1 MRCLL
6 YLGQHLYYYLNNCQ
20 DKNITLYLKSDSY
33 AIFIFN
39 FMNCSETFKPVDSE
53 MEYDSSYS
61 MPELYAETSSAVL
74 YRVRKAGKYFMIKT
88 PKDSS
93 GSSLAMLQR
102 EYELSIGL
110 QHPNVV
116 NVFTYEPNT
125 VVGAGIV
132 MEYVDG
138 RTLEQFLAE
147 NPTPAMRCRVFEQL
161 LQAVACIHRSGLV
174 HNDIKPENILITR
187 SDNDV
192 KLIDFGLSDN
202 DAYYLARTLGCT
214 KAYASPEL
222 LARSSD
228 IDARSDIYSLGIIM
242 SEIFG
247 NRFSGISSRCLR
259 KEKNKRYANAE
270 ELLTAFKHRNRP
282 LKVIMALLMAILVL
296 LPLFGYVAITLEER
310 EYLSTRDAMVAQI
323 ENDVESF
330 YRTTADSISN
340 AVYREFA
347 INNLA
352 SFNEVLGNYQ
362 KENILPITDPELS
375 SMLSSYYMRKL
386 AACLEM
392 LTKKIELIP
401 SFYSSDL
408 TPAEM
413 LFYDSLVMRRLPY
426 VPYE

>member
-1 MRCLL
+1 M
-6 YLGQHLYYYLNNCQ
+6 YE
-20 DKNITLYLKSDSY
+20 
-33 AIFIFN
+33 
-39 FMNCSETFKPVDSE
+39 SEIRMPSE
-53 MEYDSSYS
+53 SMEYVSSYS
-61 MPELYAETSSAVL
+61 SPEVYITTSSAVL
-74 YRVRKAGKYFMIKT
+74 YRVRKAGKYFIIKT
-88 PKDSS
+88 PKDNS

-125 VVGAGIV
+125 VVGAGVV

-138 RTLEQFLAE
+138 RTLSQYLAE
-147 NPTPAMRCRVFEQL
+147 NPTPAMRRRVFEQL
-161 LQAVACIHRSGLV
+161 LQAVSYIHRNGLV

-192 KLIDFGLSDN
+192 KLIDFGLADN

-222 LARSSD
+222 LARSND

-296 LPLFGYVAITLEER
+296 LPLFGYVAITLEVR

-323 ENDVESF
+323 ENDVECF
-330 YRTTADSISN
+330 YRATADSISN

>member
-1 MRCLL
+1 M
-6 YLGQHLYYYLNNCQ
+6 
-20 DKNITLYLKSDSY
+20 SD
-33 AIFIFN
+33 
-39 FMNCSETFKPVDSE
+39 SETFKHVDSGIE
-53 MEYDSSYS
+53 FFSCYS
-61 MPELYAETSSAVL
+61 MPELFAETSSAIL

-88 PKDSS
+88 PKDNS
-93 GSSLAMLQR
+93 GSSHAMLQR

-110 QHPNVV
+110 LHPNVV

-138 RTLEQFLAE
+138 RTLSQYLAE
-147 NPTPAMRCRVFEQL
+147 NPTLAMRHRVFEQL
-161 LQAVACIHRSGLV
+161 LQAVSYIHRNGLV

-192 KLIDFGLSDN
+192 KLIDFGLADN

-222 LARSSD
+222 LARSND

-270 ELLTAFKHRNRP
+270 ELLTVFKHRNRP
-282 LKVIMALLMAILVL
+282 LKFIMALLMAILVL
-296 LPLFGYVAITLEER
+296 LPLLGYVAITLEER
-310 EYLSTRDAMVAQI
+310 EYLSTRDAVIAQI
-323 ENDVESF
+323 DNDVETI
-330 YRTTADSISN
+330 YRTIADSVSC

-347 INNLA
+347 INNLV
-352 SFNEVLGNYQ
+352 SFYEVLSNYE
-362 KENILPITDPELS
+362 KENVSSVADPELS
-375 SMLSSYYMRKL
+375 SMLSAYYMRKQ

-392 LTKKIELIP
+392 LTKKIEFLP

-408 TPAEM
+408 TPQEIIY
-413 LFYDSLVMRRLPY
+413 YDSLVMRRLPY
-426 VPYE
+426 IPYE

>member
-1 MRCLL
+1 M
-6 YLGQHLYYYLNNCQ
+6 
-20 DKNITLYLKSDSY
+20 KSDSY

-74 YRVRKAGKYFMIKT
+74 YRVRKAGKYFIIKT
-88 PKDSS
+88 PKDNS
-93 GSSLAMLQR
+93 GKSFAMLQR

-116 NVFTYEPNT
+116 NVFTYETST
-125 VVGAGIV
+125 VVGPGIV

-147 NPTPAMRCRVFEQL
+147 NPAPAMRCRVFEQL
-161 LQAVACIHRSGLV
+161 LQAVSYIHRNGLV

-222 LARSSD
+222 LARD
-228 IDARSDIYSLGIIM
+228 KGIDARSDIYSLGVIM

-296 LPLFGYVAITLEER
+296 LPLLGYVTMVLEER
-310 EYLSTRDAMVAQI
+310 EYLSTRDAMIAQV
-323 ENDVESF
+323 EKDVEAI
-330 YRTTADSISN
+330 YRTTADSVSR

-347 INNLA
+347 INNLV
-352 SFNEVLGNYQ
+352 SFYEVLGDYQ
-362 KENILPITDPELS
+362 KENITSIADPELS
-375 SMLSSYYMRKL
+375 SMLSSCYMRKQ
-386 AACLEM
+386 AVCLEM
-392 LTKKIELIP
+392 LTKKIESIP

-408 TPAEM
+408 TPVEM
-413 LFYDSLVMRRLPY
+413 LFYDSLVSHRLPY
-426 VPYE
+426 LPYE

>member
-1 MRCLL
+1 M
-6 YLGQHLYYYLNNCQ
+6 
-20 DKNITLYLKSDSY
+20 KSDSY

-74 YRVRKAGKYFMIKT
+74 YRVRKAGKYFIIKT
-88 PKDSS
+88 PKDNS
-93 GSSLAMLQR
+93 GKSLAMLQR

-116 NVFTYEPNT
+116 NVFTYETST
-125 VVGAGIV
+125 VVGPGIV

-161 LQAVACIHRSGLV
+161 LQAVAYIHRSGLV

-202 DAYYLARTLGCT
+202 DAYYLARMLGCT
-214 KAYASPEL
+214 KRYASPEL
-222 LARSSD
+222 LAREKG
-228 IDARSDIYSLGIIM
+228 IDARSDIYSLGVVM
-242 SEIFG
+242 KEIFG

-296 LPLFGYVAITLEER
+296 LPLLGYVTMVLEER
-310 EYLSTRDAMVAQI
+310 EYLSTRDAMIAQV
-323 ENDVESF
+323 EKDVEAI
-330 YRTTADSISN
+330 YRTTADSVSR

-347 INNLA
+347 INNLV
-352 SFNEVLGNYQ
+352 SFYEVLGNYQ
-362 KENILPITDPELS
+362 KENILPIADPELS
-375 SMLSSYYMRKL
+375 SMLSSCYMRKQ

-392 LTKKIELIP
+392 LTKKIESIP
-401 SFYSSDL
+401 SFYNSDL
-408 TPAEM
+408 TPQEIVY
-413 LFYDSLVMRRLPY
+413 YDSLVSHRLPY

>member
-1 MRCLL
+1 
-6 YLGQHLYYYLNNCQ
+6 
-20 DKNITLYLKSDSY
+20 
-33 AIFIFN
+33 
-39 FMNCSETFKPVDSE
+39 MNSSETFKPVDSE
-53 MEYDSSYS
+53 MEYNSSYS

-74 YRVRKAGKYFMIKT
+74 YRVRKAGKYFIIKT
-88 PKDSS
+88 PKDNS
-93 GSSLAMLQR
+93 GKSLAMLQR

-116 NVFTYEPNT
+116 NVFTYETST
-125 VVGAGIV
+125 VVGPGIV

-147 NPTPAMRCRVFEQL
+147 NPKPAMRCRVFEQL
-161 LQAVACIHRSGLV
+161 LQAVAYIHRSGLV

-202 DAYYLARTLGCT
+202 DAYYLARMLGCT
-214 KAYASPEL
+214 KRYASPEL
-222 LARSSD
+222 LAREKE
-228 IDARSDIYSLGIIM
+228 IDARSDIYSLGVIM

-247 NRFSGISSRCLR
+247 NRYSGISSRCLR

-296 LPLFGYVAITLEER
+296 LPLLGYVTMVLEER
-310 EYLSTRDAMVAQI
+310 EYLSTRDAMIAQV
-323 ENDVESF
+323 EKDVEAI
-330 YRTTADSISN
+330 YRTTADSVSR

-347 INNLA
+347 INNLV
-352 SFNEVLGNYQ
+352 SFYEVLGNYQ
-362 KENILPITDPELS
+362 KENILPIADPELS
-375 SMLSSYYMRKL
+375 SMLSSCYMRKH

-392 LTKKIELIP
+392 LTKKIESIP
-401 SFYSSDL
+401 SFYNSDL
-408 TPAEM
+408 TPQEIVY
-413 LFYDSLVMRRLPY
+413 YDSLVSHRLPY

>member
-1 MRCLL
+1 M
-6 YLGQHLYYYLNNCQ
+6 YE
-20 DKNITLYLKSDSY
+20 
-33 AIFIFN
+33 
-39 FMNCSETFKPVDSE
+39 SEIRMPSE
-53 MEYDSSYS
+53 SVEYVSSYS
-61 MPELYAETSSAVL
+61 SPEVYITTSSAVL
-74 YRVRKAGKYFMIKT
+74 YRVRKAGKYFIIKT
-88 PKDSS
+88 PKDNS

-125 VVGAGIV
+125 VVGAGVV

-138 RTLEQFLAE
+138 RTLSQYLAE
-147 NPTPAMRCRVFEQL
+147 NPTPAMRRRVFEQL
-161 LQAVACIHRSGLV
+161 LQAVSYIHRNGLV

-192 KLIDFGLSDN
+192 KLIDFGLADN

-222 LARSSD
+222 LARSND

-323 ENDVESF
+323 ENDVECF
-330 YRTTADSISN
+330 YRATADSISN

>member
-1 MRCLL
+1 
-6 YLGQHLYYYLNNCQ
+6 
-20 DKNITLYLKSDSY
+20 
-33 AIFIFN
+33 
-39 FMNCSETFKPVDSE
+39 MNSSETFKPVDSE
-53 MEYDSSYS
+53 MEYNSSYS

-74 YRVRKAGKYFMIKT
+74 YRVRKAGKYFIIKT
-88 PKDSS
+88 PKDNS
-93 GSSLAMLQR
+93 GKSLAMLQR

-116 NVFTYEPNT
+116 NVFTYETST
-125 VVGAGIV
+125 VVGPGIV

-147 NPTPAMRCRVFEQL
+147 NPKPAMRCRVFEQL
-161 LQAVACIHRSGLV
+161 LQAVAYIHRSGLV

-202 DAYYLARTLGCT
+202 DAYYLARMLGCT

-222 LARSSD
+222 LAREKE
-228 IDARSDIYSLGIIM
+228 IDARSDIYSLGVVM
-242 SEIFG
+242 KEIFG

-282 LKVIMALLMAILVL
+282 LKVIMALLMAIMVL
-296 LPLFGYVAITLEER
+296 LPLLGYVTMVLEER
-310 EYLSTRDAMVAQI
+310 EYLSTRDAMIAQV
-323 ENDVESF
+323 EKDVEAI
-330 YRTTADSISN
+330 YRTTADSVSR

-347 INNLA
+347 INNLV
-352 SFNEVLGNYQ
+352 SFYEVLGNYQ
-362 KENILPITDPELS
+362 KENILPISDPELN
-375 SMLSSYYMRKL
+375 SMLSSCYMRKH

-392 LTKKIELIP
+392 LTKKIESIP

-408 TPAEM
+408 TPQEIVY
-413 LFYDSLVMRRLPY
+413 YDSLVSHRLPY